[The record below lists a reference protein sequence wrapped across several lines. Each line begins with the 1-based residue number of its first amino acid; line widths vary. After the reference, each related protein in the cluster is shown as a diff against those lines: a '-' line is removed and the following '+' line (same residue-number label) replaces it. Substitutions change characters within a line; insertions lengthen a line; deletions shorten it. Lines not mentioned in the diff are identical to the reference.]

1 MKKLVYLCGLML
13 LSMNMMAQ
21 IDLNDMN
28 WDSILIENFDKGL
41 LHWQW
46 DTTRFLNVGDY
57 SWKSHM
63 GGSIVSNSE
72 HEVYQFGNCQ
82 INTADSTMHLVAY
95 YDSLHCIQ
103 RNEYYLPKCMW
114 PEYGGSGFPSS
125 NGLCFFSGAIEYYKK
140 HYVQNA
146 DERKFL
152 YGYFEI
158 RCKLPI
164 HQGAFPAFWLHSA
177 DTTSSDPYY
186 EEIDI
191 FEYSWSNG
199 DPDFHYHPVP
209 NPDPTYAG
217 DPWVI
222 TTGIYHN
229 LNGHPIVFETDTYAR
244 NYPKLTKG
252 HGYQDISDW
261 HTYSCEWMP
270 DHVYWFLDGRLV
282 NSFCDATHIPRHPM
296 TLKTNYA
303 INGYYNYGD
312 SIWVGTD
319 EMVIDYI
326 KVYQL
331 ATDCSTDETITCQND
346 LDSFDFRL
354 KKSVAITASNGQ
366 ITVDNTDKITF
377 RVTDSFEI
385 TDPFQVD
392 SGGEF
397 TVIRQDCPTQ

>member
-1 MKKLVYLCGLML
+1 MKKFVYLCGMML
-13 LSMNMMAQ
+13 LNANMMAQ
-21 IDLNDMN
+21 IDLNGRN
-28 WDSILIENFDKGL
+28 WNSVLIENFNDASHWVWNTDNFSNTHHYNWKAYLGHRIESDN
-41 LHWQW
+41 LH
-46 DTTRFLNVGDY
+46 
-57 SWKSHM
+57 H
-63 GGSIVSNSE
+63 I
-72 HEVYQFGNCQ
+72 YQYN
-82 INTADSTMHLVAY
+82 NARYDSVNRTMKLVAE
-95 YDSLHCIQ
+95 YDTAQ
-103 RNEYYLPKCMW
+103 RIPQLQFYLPTN
-114 PEYGGSGFPSS
+114 GSSFDSIYLD
-125 NGLCFFSGAIEYYKK
+125 NKFYFSGAIEYVKNLWHPEQGQFK
-140 HYVQNA
+140 
-146 DERKFL
+146 

-158 RCKLPI
+158 RCKLPK
-164 HQGAFPAFWLHSA
+164 HQGAFPSFWLHGSSKEA
-177 DTTSSDPYY
+177 SDPYY

-191 FEYSWSNG
+191 FEYTWSNG

-229 LNGHPIVFETDTYAR
+229 LNGNPTVFETDTYAR

-252 HGYQDISDW
+252 HGCQDISGW

-270 DHVYWFLDGRLV
+270 DHVYWFLDGKLV

-303 INGYYNYGD
+303 INDYYNYGD
-312 SIWVGTD
+312 SIWIGTD

-346 LDSFDFRL
+346 LDSFDFKL
-354 KKSVAITASNGQ
+354 KKSVAITASNGP
-366 ITVDNTDKITF
+366 ITVDNTDKVTF

-385 TDPFQVD
+385 TGPFQVD
-392 SGGEF
+392 LGGEF